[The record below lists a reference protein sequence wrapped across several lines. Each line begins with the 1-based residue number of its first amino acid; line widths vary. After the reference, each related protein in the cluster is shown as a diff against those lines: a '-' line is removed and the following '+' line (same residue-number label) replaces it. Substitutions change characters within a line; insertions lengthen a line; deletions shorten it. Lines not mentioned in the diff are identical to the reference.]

1 MISCKFTYT
10 DDLLKKITKTSLK
23 KSNIIMEVLLG
34 IILIGSVSLFAIKST
49 ASAIVLAGVFVVTLI
64 AQVLTNIKLGKIN
77 NVLLNQTVEIDFDM
91 KNMKYVQKMD
101 DATLNDAV
109 IDYAIIKKIKEVD
122 EFLYLYLNSQS
133 AFIIP
138 KNSFKSMEEYRKAF
152 ELVSN
157 NYVV

>member
-1 MISCKFTYT
+1 MVNCKFTYT
-10 DDLLKKITKTSLK
+10 DELLKKITKTSLK
-23 KSNIIMEVLLG
+23 KSNLIMEILLG
-34 IILIGSVSLFAIKST
+34 IILIASISLFAIKST
-49 ASAIVLAGVFVVTLI
+49 ASAIVLAGVFVVTVI

-77 NVLLNQTVEIDFDM
+77 NVLLNQTVEIDFDI

-109 IDYAIIKKIKEVD
+109 IDYGVIKKIKEVD
-122 EFLYLYLNSQS
+122 ELLYLYLNSQS

-138 KNSFKSMEEYRKAF
+138 KNSFKSTEEYRKAF